1 MNIRLAELKDVP
13 QICELYNEFFAYNA
27 KIDPV
32 YCRAGKEFGEYP
44 KSVIEGSDADLI
56 VAEIKSKEFEL
67 VGFIHIKEG
76 KTPPYDALM
85 QNHYAQIIDFMVTEQ
100 HRRKGVGR
108 KLMDAA
114 KEWAEKRKLDYI
126 ELFVL
131 QGAADEQRFYDR
143 SGFDNVMQTK
153 RFML

>member
-1 MNIRLAELKDVP
+1 MKIRLAEQKDVP

-27 KIDPV
+27 QIDPV

-44 KSVIEGSDADLI
+44 KSVIESLEAEII
-56 VAEIKSKEFEL
+56 VAETECKECKL
-67 VGFIHIKEG
+67 VGFIHIREG

-85 QNHYAQIIDFMVTEQ
+85 QNHYAQIIDFMVTES
-100 HRRKGVGR
+100 HRKKGIGR

-114 KEWAEKRKLDYI
+114 KDWSKKRKLDYI

-131 QGAADEQRFYDR
+131 QGAAEEQHFYDN
-143 SGFDNVMQTK
+143 SGFVNVMQTK